1 MEVLD
6 ASVGLKW
13 VLNESD
19 SDKARALRH
28 QFRAALREFVAPN
41 LFAVECAHA
50 LTKGERKRTIVNPQ
64 DLYDEVMLD
73 SPRLRPSVPLMVRA
87 IEIARK
93 ARIAVYDCV
102 YVALAEQ
109 EGCDL
114 ITADRKVINALQKD
128 FPFITDLATF
138 P

>member
-13 VLNESD
+13 VLAEDNSD
-19 SDKARALRH
+19 SARRIRDE
-28 QFRAALREFVAPN
+28 FRASIRVFIAPN
-41 LFAVECAHA
+41 IYAVECAHA
-50 LTKGERKRTIVNPQ
+50 LTKGERKGTVVDPAG
-64 DLYDEVMLD
+64 LYDEVMLD
-73 SPRLRPSVPLMVRA
+73 APQFFSSIPLMVRA
-87 IEIARK
+87 IAIARK

-102 YVALAEQ
+102 YVALAER

-114 ITADRKVINALQKD
+114 ITADKRVIHALEKD
-128 FPFITDLATF
+128 FPFITDLATL